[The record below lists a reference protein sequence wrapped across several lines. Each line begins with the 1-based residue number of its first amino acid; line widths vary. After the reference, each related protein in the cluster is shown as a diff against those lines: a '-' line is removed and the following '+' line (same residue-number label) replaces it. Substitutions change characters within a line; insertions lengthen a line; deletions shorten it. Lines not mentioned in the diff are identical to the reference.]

1 MSALLSQ
8 PYKGK
13 TIYMVDISNL
23 QTEKSIRIFK
33 EPQKQITTHA
43 PKNVLL
49 ITDVSMML
57 FQKIQMK

>member
-1 MSALLSQ
+1 
-8 PYKGK
+8 
-13 TIYMVDISNL
+13 MVDISNL

-57 FQKIQMK
+57 FQKMQMK